1 MQRRKK
7 IEHQVY
13 YIKKENSYRERR
25 KEIFIWLKKI
35 IRIDLFIVSVRGD
48 IHINISI
55 IYIFNVI

>member
-1 MQRRKK
+1 MQRRK

-13 YIKKENSYRERR
+13 YINKENSYRERR

-35 IRIDLFIVSVRGD
+35 VRIDLFIVSVRED
-48 IHINISI
+48 IRINISI